1 MTPSNKLSRW
11 YAYSTRTDLR
21 KPETPVSAFK
31 SIALPVPGNVPQRL
45 MCNVALRPTPLNNRT

>member
-1 MTPSNKLSRW
+1 MSPNHSASRW
-11 YAYSTRTDLR
+11 YAYNLRADLR